1 MRKCAAEF
9 VATFMMV
16 FAGTGAMVID
26 AVTHGGVTHAGVAV
40 TFGLIVMAM
49 IYALGGVS
57 GAHMNPAVTIAFCL
71 AGLFNPR
78 RVPAY
83 IASQVLGAT
92 AASGALRLLFGNA
105 ASLGATLPSGSSA
118 QSFALETILTA
129 MLMFV
134 ALCVSTGPK
143 EVGAMAGLAVGAV
156 VALEAMFAGP
166 ICGASMNPARSLAPG
181 AGEREPSRVVGV
193 PHGPGIGRGDRH
205 PALAADQPACGGTV
219 PGQLGVMSRERATA
233 ASASPAAGT
242 RDGTADTFERP
253 ARIS

>member
-166 ICGASMNPARSLAPG
+166 ICGASMNPARSLAQALVSGNLHALWVYLTAPVFG
-181 AGEREPSRVVGV
+181 TAIAIPLWRLTSRPAAEPSR
-193 PHGPGIGRGDRH
+193 DS
-205 PALAADQPACGGTV
+205 LA
-219 PGQLGVMSRERATA
+219 S
-233 ASASPAAGT
+233 
-242 RDGTADTFERP
+242 
-253 ARIS
+253 